1 MIKIFVVA
9 MTLIMVGFWGS
20 VGILIYGCLRDFEVE
35 RLKTCRLH
43 LQGGGIFSHPL

>member
-20 VGILIYGCLRDFEVE
+20 VGILIY
-35 RLKTCRLH
+35 RLLT
-43 LQGGGIFSHPL
+43 